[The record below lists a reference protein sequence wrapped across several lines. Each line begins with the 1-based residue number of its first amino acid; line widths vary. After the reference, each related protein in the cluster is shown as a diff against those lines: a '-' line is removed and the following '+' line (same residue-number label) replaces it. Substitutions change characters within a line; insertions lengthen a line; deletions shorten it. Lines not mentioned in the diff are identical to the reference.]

1 MIKQNKEVTTN
12 THKSSEKTLNDL
24 SIMMRNGATL
34 KRKKY
39 WLQFGTE
46 IVKQW
51 NTVK

>member
-34 KRKKY
+34 KTEKYIGYSLARK
-39 WLQFGTE
+39 L
-46 IVKQW
+46 
-51 NTVK
+51 